1 MSRPRIHPERRTWL
15 APELARARRT
25 VRLPRTW
32 LASAAARARRGG
44 ERGSGTVLLLA
55 LVAVLLVVAGL
66 LGLLAAAQL
75 ARGRAQT
82 AADLGALAGAAQ
94 LLAAGSG
101 DPCAVAG
108 QAVRRNGGTLAACSD
123 DGQGVLTV
131 RVVVPTATGAA
142 SAWARAGPASA
153 RS

>member
-1 MSRPRIHPERRTWL
+1 MP
-15 APELARARRT
+15 
-25 VRLPRTW
+25 
-32 LASAAARARRGG
+32 RARRGG
-44 ERGSGTVLLLA
+44 DRGSGTVLLLA
-55 LVAVLLVVAGL
+55 LVAVLLVVAAL

-82 AADLGALAGAAQ
+82 AADLGALAGATQ
-94 LLAAGSG
+94 LLAGG
-101 DPCAVAG
+101 TVDPCAVAG
-108 QAVRRNGGTLAACSD
+108 QAVRRNGGTLAACTD

-131 RVVVPTATGAA
+131 GVVVRSATGTA

>member
-1 MSRPRIHPERRTWL
+1 M
-15 APELARARRT
+15 
-25 VRLPRTW
+25 
-32 LASAAARARRGG
+32 SAAARARRGG
-44 ERGSGTVLLLA
+44 DRGSGTVLLLA

-101 DPCAVAG
+101 DPCAVAA
-108 QAVRRNGGTLAACSD
+108 QTVRRNGGTLAACSD

-131 RVVVPTATGAA
+131 RVAVPTAIGAA